1 MSRKPRIVAA
11 VMLALTLGSARVHA
25 QDAEPEVAPDSIDG
39 AAPAEGGESETT
51 LRAREHFKKGVDY
64 YAEGDLTAAMVE
76 LKRAYEIEP
85 SFRLL
90 YNLAQVAY
98 EQRDYA
104 AAERY
109 FKDYLDQGKTQI
121 EIERRIEVERELER
135 LKGRVA
141 DIYLRTNVG
150 GAQLFIDDH
159 PIGTEP
165 MEKPVRVSVGRR
177 TMRAELPGRAPA
189 TRVVEVV
196 GGEPQ
201 RIELSFAAPVDLTYE
216 EPAADSGPSAA
227 LFTGIATGVLA
238 LGTTGMAI
246 WTASE
251 QSEYDD
257 AVDRETSRAELDD
270 LSDSVQQKAL
280 ITDVLLGAT
289 IVTGTI
295 TLILALT
302 DDAPEERAASS
313 ALTFGPSSI
322 GARF

>member
-1 MSRKPRIVAA
+1 MSRKPTIRGALL
-11 VMLALTLGSARVHA
+11 LALALSSAPVRA
-25 QDAEPEVAPDSIDG
+25 QDLAREREPA
-39 AAPAEGGESETT
+39 AEGEQGESETT
-51 LRAREHFKKGVDY
+51 IRAREHFKKGVDY

-76 LKRAYEIEP
+76 LKRAYDLEP

-109 FKDYLDQGKTQI
+109 FKAYLDQGKTQI
-121 EIERRIEVERELER
+121 EIERRVEVERELER
-135 LKGRVA
+135 LKGRIA

-150 GAQLFIDDH
+150 GAQLFIDDQ

-165 MEKPVRVSVGRR
+165 MTEPVRVSAGRR

-189 TRVVEVV
+189 TRVIEVI

-201 RIELSFAAPVDLTYE
+201 RVELAFAAPVDLTYE
-216 EPAADSGPSAA
+216 EPASDAGPSAA

-238 LGTTGMAI
+238 AGTVGMAL

-257 AVDRETSRAELDD
+257 AIARETSRGELDD
-270 LSDSVQQKAL
+270 LSDRVEQKAL

-289 IVTGTI
+289 VITGTI
-295 TLILALT
+295 TLILVLT
-302 DDAPEERAASS
+302 DDGPDERAS
-313 ALTFGPSSI
+313 ADRITFGP
-322 GARF
+322 GAVRARF